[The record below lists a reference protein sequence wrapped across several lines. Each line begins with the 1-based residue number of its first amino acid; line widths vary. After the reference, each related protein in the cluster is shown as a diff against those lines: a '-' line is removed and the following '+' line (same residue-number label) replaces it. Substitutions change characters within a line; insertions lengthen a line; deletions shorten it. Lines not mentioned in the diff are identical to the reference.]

1 MRESPRGRRNSFT
14 AATSANAPEPLG
26 GIYGGTTRCVLSKLH
41 EDNAEEKRRKALL
54 VECAEYNKVFATKS
68 QKGGAAAHSA
78 AGLLS
83 SRNANG
89 ARRSS
94 LDRLRDPEHF
104 LENNNASSRSPNK
117 RASGRVNATTIQATQ
132 EDELR
137 ANDAKKRHAAEY
149 QADLARQIEE
159 KKRRKEQEQALKQME
174 DEKEDERIRRAVAE
188 EKASLDKLEDER
200 KKKLIDVNAANY
212 NKVTSSIGGA
222 GGGGGHLPHNAKEV
236 SFFDGGAPVLSA
248 RGRRG
253 SGGSGVGDSSFH
265 SVEGAAGGSGAS
277 AVGEDDEKRRKRDK
291 IAAQRRELEE
301 QMAAQTRARQEAKQK
316 EQQAEARE
324 EARIRR
330 EIELDR
336 IKYEKEVSARP
347 ENQRASDEQMPQQHR
362 TNSIDIEPK
371 HFRGRGGTPPGHY
384 PLDSARSVRR
394 NSGGAETEISR
405 NQYPAAA
412 DISITAA
419 NMIPTPVA
427 AGVVPPPPAE
437 ADHGTKSLNDQS
449 EQTSHIINE
458 MMVQQQSFVKHL
470 ESQVAELRN
479 QRDEA
484 RKVVFAL
491 KDQKLD
497 EKADELKTMKEML
510 LKGHHVGSTAPGVGG
525 SSCFGAAPH
534 LDILGA
540 LPGAGS
546 FGGGGM
552 GGGSDLSQM
561 LLGRQLAAPPFG
573 GTGARGGLS
582 SVNPLLMPHHGTPTP
597 HEQPYLAGQLLSARS
612 GKSGIYG
619 GTGTRP
625 GAGGQLQGFQQPQR
639 GALDALLEQAQPRGG
654 RGQQY
659 GQRNMFEKSLAAESK
674 LVDGDSLEMT
684 FKNNESLGE
693 LISYGEQL

>member
-1 MRESPRGRRNSFT
+1 M
-14 AATSANAPEPLG
+14 
-26 GIYGGTTRCVLSKLH
+26 
-41 EDNAEEKRRKALL
+41 
-54 VECAEYNKVFATKS
+54 
-68 QKGGAAAHSA
+68 
-78 AGLLS
+78 
-83 SRNANG
+83 
-89 ARRSS
+89 
-94 LDRLRDPEHF
+94 
-104 LENNNASSRSPNK
+104 
-117 RASGRVNATTIQATQ
+117 
-132 EDELR
+132 
-137 ANDAKKRHAAEY
+137 
-149 QADLARQIEE
+149 
-159 KKRRKEQEQALKQME
+159 
-174 DEKEDERIRRAVAE
+174 
-188 EKASLDKLEDER
+188 
-200 KKKLIDVNAANY
+200 
-212 NKVTSSIGGA
+212 
-222 GGGGGHLPHNAKEV
+222 
-236 SFFDGGAPVLSA
+236 
-248 RGRRG
+248 
-253 SGGSGVGDSSFH
+253 
-265 SVEGAAGGSGAS
+265 
-277 AVGEDDEKRRKRDK
+277 GEDDEKRRKRDK

-301 QMAAQTRARQEAKQK
+301 QMAAQTRARQEAKRR
-316 EQQAEARE
+316 EEQAEARE

-347 ENQRASDEQMPQQHR
+347 ENQRAIDVAAQVQGEKEKEQHLHNPTSSRGAAPPPTHTSRSTARQEQMPQQHR

-371 HFRGRGGTPPGHY
+371 HFGRGGTPPGHY

-405 NQYPAAA
+405 NQYPAA
-412 DISITAA
+412 DIGITAA
-419 NMIPTPVA
+419 NMIPTRPVA
-427 AGVVPPPPAE
+427 AVVPPPPAE
-437 ADHGTKSLNDQS
+437 ADHGAKSLNDQS

-510 LKGHHVGSTAPGVGG
+510 LKGHHGSTAPGVGG

-546 FGGGGM
+546 FGGGGRGTGIGGM
-552 GGGSDLSQM
+552 GNSPSSNKFHYYNDTASAGGGSDLSQM

-573 GTGARGGLS
+573 GTAARGGLS

-612 GKSGIYG
+612 GRSGIYG